1 MATPS
6 SAAPAAGE
14 QDSTLDRWC
23 LYLTGPR
30 DSSPRTVEAYRR
42 DAEDFLQFLAVHRGG
57 PVEAEG
63 GATKQELRAWMAERN
78 RRGLSAAS
86 VSRGLSAVRSLYRWL
101 EETAGVDISAVA
113 AARAPRVKRPL
124 PRPVSEDAALEML
137 EHAGETKTPW
147 VAARDVAV
155 LTLLYG
161 CGLRISEAL
170 SLRGRDAPLPDT
182 LRIRGKGGKERVV
195 PVLPAAREAV
205 EAYRE
210 ICPYTLEEEGVLF
223 LGARGKALGARA
235 VQHTVERLRTTL
247 GLPATATPHALRH
260 SFATHLLEAGGD
272 LRAIQELLGHASLST
287 TQRYTGVETSK
298 LLEVYERA
306 HPRARA

>member
-6 SAAPAAGE
+6 SATPAADGKY
-14 QDSTLDRWC
+14 SALDRWC

-42 DAEDFLQFLAVHRGG
+42 DAEDFLRFLAVYRGG

-86 VSRGLSAVRSLYRWL
+86 ISRGLSAVQALYRWL
-101 EETAGVDISAVA
+101 GETTSLDISAVA
-113 AARAPRVKRPL
+113 AVRGPRVKRPL
-124 PRPVSEDAALEML
+124 PRPVSEDAAFQML
-137 EHAGETKTPW
+137 EHAGEAKTPW

-170 SLRGRDAPLPDT
+170 SLCGRDAPLPDT
-182 LRIRGKGGKERVV
+182 LRIRGKGGKERAV
-195 PVLPAAREAV
+195 PTLPAARDAV
-205 EAYRE
+205 EAYLE
-210 ICPYTLEEEGVLF
+210 ICPYTLETDEALF
-223 LGARGKALGARA
+223 RGARGKALGARA

-247 GLPATATPHALRH
+247 GLPASATPHALRH

-287 TQRYTGVETSK
+287 TQRYTGVETGK
-298 LLEVYERA
+298 LMEVYERA

>member
-1 MATPS
+1 MATPPG
-6 SAAPAAGE
+6 AVPVADC
-14 QDSTLDRWC
+14 QDSALDRWC

-30 DSSPRTVEAYRR
+30 DASPRTVEAYRR
-42 DAEDFLQFLAVHRGG
+42 DAEDFLHFLAVHRGG

-101 EETAGVDISAVA
+101 EETTDVDISAVA
-113 AARAPRVKRPL
+113 AVRGPRSKRPL
-124 PRPVSEDAALEML
+124 PRPLSEDAALQML
-137 EHAGETKTPW
+137 EHAGEAKTPW

-170 SLRGRDAPLPDT
+170 SLRGRDAPLPDAM
-182 LRIRGKGGKERVV
+182 RIRGKGGKERVV
-195 PVLPAAREAV
+195 PTLPVAREAV
-205 EAYRE
+205 EAYRV
-210 ICPYTLEEEGVLF
+210 ICPFTLEAGGTLF
-223 LGARGKALGARA
+223 RGMRGKALGARA
-235 VQHTVERLRTTL
+235 VQKTVERLRATL
-247 GLPATATPHALRH
+247 GLPASATPHALRH
-260 SFATHLLEAGGD
+260 SFATHLLEADGD

-287 TQRYTGVETSK
+287 TQRYTSVKTDK
-298 LLEVYERA
+298 LMEVYERA
-306 HPRARA
+306 HPRART